1 MKTILFFDRMSLTDL
16 YVSIGNGL
24 KDNAHIVHVAYS
36 EIEEEK
42 LNRAGIT
49 DYVSYKKLFFKYL
62 DNTPTNSAILKEI
75 DDDIIKYSDDVFN
88 LNGSIQSDRGFKYLN
103 YDEALHSA
111 QSHYLAWKEIFSLQ
125 KVDILYHEAVSLFFN
140 HIAAILCIKQGGE
153 YRYMVQTKSDKP
165 GFSYINV
172 KGDKLTS
179 PEIEKRYETYIKNP
193 GTIDV
198 NRSKKFLEGF
208 RADYSVFM
216 GSVASKSLSKTKL
229 AIMAIKSRL
238 KAKLYSKKYDRVRDN
253 IDYMLLNEN
262 FSHQKLINL
271 NQYRSLGI
279 QFVKEVPSG
288 EPYYYYSMHLEPE
301 SVVLYEGD
309 GIYTNQIKLIENIA
323 ASLPVGCYLYVK
335 DHPHELAYRKADDY
349 YRLMQIPN
357 VRLLSPELPGKV
369 LIANAIG
376 VLSING
382 TAGFEGLMLNK
393 QVYCFG
399 KNYYSMTP
407 RVTYIHNVRDIRT
420 SIYGNIGRMYQD
432 DIELYAYVNA
442 FLDSAKSGFVNFFV
456 DREKKLGIDI
466 EQNGKIIA
474 QDLIQE
480 LHED

>member
-16 YVSIGNGL
+16 YVSIGNAL
-24 KDNAHIVHVAYS
+24 KDHANIVHVAYS
-36 EIEEEK
+36 DVEEDK
-42 LNRAGIT
+42 LRKAGIS
-49 DYVSYKKLFFKYL
+49 DYICYKKLVIKYF
-62 DNTPTNSAILKEI
+62 DSTPIDFDILNEV
-75 DDDIIKYSDDVFN
+75 DDVVIKYSDEVFN
-88 LNGSIQSDRGFKYLN
+88 LNGSIQSDRGFKYLT

-111 QSHYLAWKEIFSLQ
+111 QSHYLAWRKIFSLHH
-125 KVDILYHEAVSLFFN
+125 VDILYHEAVSLFFN
-140 HIAAILCIKQGGE
+140 HIAAILCLKQGGE
-153 YRYMVQTKSDKP
+153 YRYMVQTKSDKE

-172 KGDKLTS
+172 RGDKLTS
-179 PEIEKRYETYIKNP
+179 PEIEKRYEAYINNP
-193 GTIDV
+193 ETIDV
-198 NRSKKFLEGF
+198 NRSKKFLESF

-229 AIMAIKSRL
+229 TIQSLKSSL
-238 KAKLYSKKYDRVRDN
+238 KAKLYSNKYDRVRDN

-262 FSHQKLINL
+262 FSNQKLVNL
-271 NQYRSLGI
+271 EQYRRLGI
-279 QFVKEVPSG
+279 KFIKNIPSG
-288 EPYYYYSMHLEPE
+288 ESYYYYSMHLEPE

-357 VRLLSPELPGKV
+357 VRLLSPDLPGKV

-420 SIYGNIGRMYQD
+420 AIYGNIGRSYHD

-466 EQNGKIIA
+466 EKNGKTIA
-474 QDLIQE
+474 EDLIIE
-480 LHED
+480 LHEN